1 MVPAKQ
7 GRQGQHVPR
16 GDGRNRHSGERAPWA
31 KLSSHPAYIAPE
43 VTRSTAAN
51 TAAKSP
57 SMSTSRG
64 RRTQRAV
71 SAVQP
76 DLDALI
82 VVDLARQLDHVV
94 QIEQAVSSRTL
105 RTMPPGGPVLHAGC
119 TATTWANSSVV
130 TPRRT
135 RATRCW

>member
-1 MVPAKQ
+1 MSPVAMVGTGTRASE
-7 GRQGQHVPR
+7 PR
-16 GDGRNRHSGERAPWA
+16 GRSCRPTR
-31 KLSSHPAYIAPE
+31 AYIAPE

-82 VVDLARQLDHVV
+82 VVDLAQQLDHVV
-94 QIEQAVSSRTL
+94 QIE
-105 RTMPPGGPVLHAGC
+105 
-119 TATTWANSSVV
+119 
-130 TPRRT
+130 
-135 RATRCW
+135 